1 MSLET
6 NPPGE
11 AGELGQEE
19 DASTAPPTPPDWTD
33 DLTKDDKLLCE
44 ELFGTSE
51 PQKRRIDDPNSA
63 IASREEERQAAAHTK
78 TRQDKRDARRN
89 RREVEGTKESK
100 DEKPQAEE
108 REWHG
113 RGWSSRRWRVL
124 SKAAEPTKKEMAD
137 DLTKDDDCD
146 ELFGTSEPKKRRID
160 DLNSAIASRQ
170 DKRDARRH
178 CREVEGTKEDAS
190 KSKDEKP
197 QAEEREWHGR
207 GWSSRRWSTWSS
219 WQSHDEKRRE
229 DDKRRADEREWQ
241 ERKDEK
247 RRADEREWQER
258 KDEMRR
264 AEERELAGREALL
277 KDVAASAAA
286 AALAAAA
293 AEGDKHE
300 RLGAPKEHS
309 LVPLIHG
316 QPRDRGR
323 VPVLKG
329 LVARAAAAAATAATN
344 TKLWVRNVGT
354 PEAPKL
360 RQFAHGSFVFSET
373 RGGWIPLDCDDGQ
386 FP

>member
-11 AGELGQEE
+11 AGELGQED

-44 ELFGTSE
+44 ELFGSSE
-51 PQKRRIDDPNSA
+51 PQKRRIDDPNIA
-63 IASREEERQAAAHTK
+63 IASREVERQAAAHTK

-89 RREVEGTKESK
+89 RRAVEGTKESK

-113 RGWSSRRWRVL
+113 RGWSSRRWRLL
-124 SKAAEPTKKEMAD
+124 SKAAEPTKKEMAH
-137 DLTKDDDCD
+137 DLTKDDELLGD

-160 DLNSAIASRQ
+160 DPNSAIASRQ

-197 QAEEREWHGR
+197 QAEEREWYGR
-207 GWSSRRWSTWSS
+207 GWSSRRGWSTWSS

-277 KDVAASAAA
+277 KDVAASAATA
-286 AALAAAA
+286 A
-293 AEGDKHE
+293 
-300 RLGAPKEHS
+300 
-309 LVPLIHG
+309 
-316 QPRDRGR
+316 RDRGR

>member
-1 MSLET
+1 MSLDT
-6 NPPGE
+6 NPLGE
-11 AGELGQEE
+11 AGELG
-19 DASTAPPTPPDWTD
+19 
-33 DLTKDDKLLCE
+33 
-44 ELFGTSE
+44 
-51 PQKRRIDDPNSA
+51 
-63 IASREEERQAAAHTK
+63 EEE
-78 TRQDKRDARRN
+78 
-89 RREVEGTKESK
+89 ES
-100 DEKPQAEE
+100 
-108 REWHG
+108 
-113 RGWSSRRWRVL
+113 SSVRSSVSTVSWLL

-137 DLTKDDDCD
+137 DLTKDDE
-146 ELFGTSEPKKRRID
+146 ELFGTSELKKRRID
-160 DLNSAIASRQ
+160 DPNSAIASREEEREAAAHTKTRQ

-178 CREVEGTKEDAS
+178 RREVEGTKEDAS

-229 DDKRRADEREWQ
+229 DERDGRRWQERKDDKRRADEREWQ

-247 RRADEREWQER
+247 RRA
-258 KDEMRR
+258 
-264 AEERELAGREALL
+264 EERELAGREVLL
-277 KDVAASAAA
+277 

-329 LVARAAAAAATAATN
+329 SVARAAAAAATAATN
-344 TKLWVRNVGT
+344 TKLWVQNVGT

-373 RGGWIPLDCDDGQ
+373 RGGWLPLDRDDELGHFQ
-386 FP
+386 NCENLTK

>member
-78 TRQDKRDARRN
+78 TRQDKRDARRH
-89 RREVEGTKESK
+89 R
-100 DEKPQAEE
+100 
-108 REWHG
+108 
-113 RGWSSRRWRVL
+113 
-124 SKAAEPTKKEMAD
+124 
-137 DLTKDDDCD
+137 
-146 ELFGTSEPKKRRID
+146 
-160 DLNSAIASRQ
+160 
-170 DKRDARRH
+170 
-178 CREVEGTKEDAS
+178 REVEGTKEDAS

-197 QAEEREWHGR
+197 QAEEREWYGR
-207 GWSSRRWSTWSS
+207 GWSSRRGWSTWSS

-229 DDKRRADEREWQ
+229 DD
-241 ERKDEK
+241 K

-277 KDVAASAAA
+277 KDVAASAATA
-286 AALAAAA
+286 A
-293 AEGDKHE
+293 
-300 RLGAPKEHS
+300 
-309 LVPLIHG
+309 
-316 QPRDRGR
+316 RDRGR

>member
-1 MSLET
+1 MSLDT
-6 NPPGE
+6 NPLGE
-11 AGELGQEE
+11 AGELG
-19 DASTAPPTPPDWTD
+19 
-33 DLTKDDKLLCE
+33 
-44 ELFGTSE
+44 
-51 PQKRRIDDPNSA
+51 
-63 IASREEERQAAAHTK
+63 EEE
-78 TRQDKRDARRN
+78 
-89 RREVEGTKESK
+89 ES
-100 DEKPQAEE
+100 
-108 REWHG
+108 
-113 RGWSSRRWRVL
+113 SSVRSSVSTVSWLL

-137 DLTKDDDCD
+137 DLTKDDELLCE
-146 ELFGTSEPKKRRID
+146 ELFGTSESKKRRID
-160 DLNSAIASRQ
+160 DPNSAIASREEEREAAAHTKTRQ

-178 CREVEGTKEDAS
+178 RREVEGTKEDAS

-229 DDKRRADEREWQ
+229 DERDGRRWQERKDDKRRADEREWQ

-247 RRADEREWQER
+247 RRA
-258 KDEMRR
+258 
-264 AEERELAGREALL
+264 EERELAGREALL
-277 KDVAASAAA
+277 

-329 LVARAAAAAATAATN
+329 SVARAAAAAAATN
-344 TKLWVRNVGT
+344 TKLWVQNVGT

-373 RGGWIPLDCDDGQ
+373 RGGWLPLDRDDELGHFQ
-386 FP
+386 NCENLTK

>member
-51 PQKRRIDDPNSA
+51 PQKRRIDDPNIA
-63 IASREEERQAAAHTK
+63 IASREVERQAAAHTK

-89 RREVEGTKESK
+89 RREVQGTKE
-100 DEKPQAEE
+100 
-108 REWHG
+108 
-113 RGWSSRRWRVL
+113 
-124 SKAAEPTKKEMAD
+124 
-137 DLTKDDDCD
+137 
-146 ELFGTSEPKKRRID
+146 
-160 DLNSAIASRQ
+160 
-170 DKRDARRH
+170 
-178 CREVEGTKEDAS
+178 
-190 KSKDEKP
+190 SKDEKP

-277 KDVAASAAA
+277 KDVAASAATA
-286 AALAAAA
+286 A
-293 AEGDKHE
+293 
-300 RLGAPKEHS
+300 
-309 LVPLIHG
+309 
-316 QPRDRGR
+316 RDRGR

>member
-1 MSLET
+1 MSLDT
-6 NPPGE
+6 NPLGE
-11 AGELGQEE
+11 AGELG
-19 DASTAPPTPPDWTD
+19 
-33 DLTKDDKLLCE
+33 
-44 ELFGTSE
+44 
-51 PQKRRIDDPNSA
+51 
-63 IASREEERQAAAHTK
+63 EEE
-78 TRQDKRDARRN
+78 
-89 RREVEGTKESK
+89 ES
-100 DEKPQAEE
+100 
-108 REWHG
+108 
-113 RGWSSRRWRVL
+113 SSVRSSVSTVSWLL

-137 DLTKDDDCD
+137 DLTKDDE
-146 ELFGTSEPKKRRID
+146 ELFGTSELKKRRID
-160 DLNSAIASRQ
+160 DPNSIASREEEREAAAHTKTRQ

-178 CREVEGTKEDAS
+178 RREVEGTKEDAS

-229 DDKRRADEREWQ
+229 DERDGRRWQERKDDKRRADEREWQ

-247 RRADEREWQER
+247 RRA
-258 KDEMRR
+258 
-264 AEERELAGREALL
+264 EERELAGREALL
-277 KDVAASAAA
+277 

-329 LVARAAAAAATAATN
+329 SVARAAAAAATAATN
-344 TKLWVRNVGT
+344 TKLWVQNVGT

-373 RGGWIPLDCDDGQ
+373 RGGWLPLDRDDGQ

>member
-1 MSLET
+1 MSLDT
-6 NPPGE
+6 NPLGE
-11 AGELGQEE
+11 AGELG
-19 DASTAPPTPPDWTD
+19 
-33 DLTKDDKLLCE
+33 
-44 ELFGTSE
+44 
-51 PQKRRIDDPNSA
+51 
-63 IASREEERQAAAHTK
+63 EEE
-78 TRQDKRDARRN
+78 
-89 RREVEGTKESK
+89 ES
-100 DEKPQAEE
+100 
-108 REWHG
+108 
-113 RGWSSRRWRVL
+113 SSVRSSVSTVSWLL

-137 DLTKDDDCD
+137 DLTKDDE
-146 ELFGTSEPKKRRID
+146 ELFGTSELKKRRID
-160 DLNSAIASRQ
+160 DPNSAIASREEEREAAAHTKTRQ

-178 CREVEGTKEDAS
+178 RREVEGTKEDAS

-229 DDKRRADEREWQ
+229 DERDGRRWQERKDDKRRADEREWQ

-247 RRADEREWQER
+247 RRA
-258 KDEMRR
+258 
-264 AEERELAGREALL
+264 EERELAGREVLL
-277 KDVAASAAA
+277 

-329 LVARAAAAAATAATN
+329 SVARAAAAAATAATN
-344 TKLWVRNVGT
+344 TKLWVQNVGT

-373 RGGWIPLDCDDGQ
+373 RGGWFPLDRDDGQ